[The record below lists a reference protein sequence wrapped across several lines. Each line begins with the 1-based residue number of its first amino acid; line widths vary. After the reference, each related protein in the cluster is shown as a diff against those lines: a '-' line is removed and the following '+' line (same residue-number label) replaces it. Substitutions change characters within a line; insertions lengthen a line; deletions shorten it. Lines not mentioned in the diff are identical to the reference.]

1 MNNITSL
8 LNIKNKKDI
17 KSFEVTSIYED
28 DHLQCAD
35 CIINGIDVEFLWFDN
50 VGFVEYWN
58 ESKKAFNDLK
68 EAIKTS
74 VRMAGYEVA

>member
-17 KSFEVTSIYED
+17 KSFEVTAIYED
-28 DHLQCAD
+28 DHQQCAE
-35 CIINGIDVEFLWFDN
+35 CIINGIAVEFLWYDN
-50 VGFVEYWN
+50 VGFVDYWN

-68 EAIKTS
+68 EAIKHS
-74 VRMAGYEVA
+74 IPGRADFDA